1 MYQALC
7 WGCYIHNR
15 MHVDIEFLKIML
27 VYSWPWVEK
36 LMALQRLLIILC
48 KVTLMACISYVNI
61 ITVAAPRERVLGDIW
76 WTDKLIHHPTLSL
89 SFLKLFTEAK
99 EDEFM

>member
-1 MYQALC
+1 
-7 WGCYIHNR
+7 
-15 MHVDIEFLKIML
+15 
-27 VYSWPWVEK
+27 
-36 LMALQRLLIILC
+36 
-48 KVTLMACISYVNI
+48 MACISYVNI